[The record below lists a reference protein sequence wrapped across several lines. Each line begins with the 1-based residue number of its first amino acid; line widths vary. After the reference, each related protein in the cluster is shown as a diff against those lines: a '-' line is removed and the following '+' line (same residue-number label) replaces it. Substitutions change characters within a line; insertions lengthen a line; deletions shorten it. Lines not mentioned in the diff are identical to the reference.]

1 MECLKSEVKCLG
13 EYDDKKLIEM
23 AVEYLQPVKLID
35 VQIASIKEEINQLR
49 ANLTS
54 IGAIDYSK
62 DRVSGG
68 GTPQGL
74 EVSIAKFMDTADKRN
89 KKIERLAELKCDAIT
104 LIDSLDEKLGAVILR
119 YEYILNTTTEDA
131 YKMIGNYSTKQAKR
145 YKQRA
150 LIECGEKLS
159 VNVRKCPQMSV

>member
-13 EYDDKKLIEM
+13 ELDEKKLIEM

-62 DRVSGG
+62 DRVTGG

-74 EVSIAKFMDTADKRN
+74 EGSVARFLDTVAERDKRIDELS
-89 KKIERLAELKCDAIT
+89 KLKCDAIT
-104 LIDSLDEKLGAVILR
+104 KIDSLDEKLGAIILR
-119 YEYILNTTTEDA
+119 YEFVLNNSAEDA
-131 YKMIGNYSTKQAKR
+131 YKMIGAYSVKQAKR
-145 YKQRA
+145 YKHKA
-150 LIECGEKLS
+150 LLEFGQKL
-159 VNVRKCPQMSV
+159 VPKCP

>member
-1 MECLKSEVKCLG
+1 MKYLG

-23 AVEYLQPVKLID
+23 AVDYLQPVKLID

-119 YEYILNTTTEDA
+119 YKYILNTTTEDA

-159 VNVRKCPQMSV
+159 VNVRKCP

>member
-1 MECLKSEVKCLG
+1 MNELDEKQ
-13 EYDDKKLIEM
+13 LIEK
-23 AVEYLQPVKLID
+23 AVEYLQPVKLVD

-74 EVSIAKFMDTADKRN
+74 ESSIAKFMNITERRN
-89 KKIERLAELKCDAIT
+89 DEIERLAELKCDAIT

-131 YKMIGNYSTKQAKR
+131 YKMIGNYSAKQAKR

-150 LIECGEKLS
+150 LVECGKKLS
-159 VNVRKCPQMSV
+159 VNVRKCP

>member
-1 MECLKSEVKCLG
+1 MG

-23 AVEYLQPVKLID
+23 AVDYLQPVKLID

>member
-1 MECLKSEVKCLG
+1 MVILKSEVKCLG
-13 EYDDKKLIEM
+13 EYDEKQLIEK

-62 DRVSGG
+62 DRVTGG

-74 EVSIAKFMDTADKRN
+74 EGSVARFLDTVAERDKRIDELS
-89 KKIERLAELKCDAIT
+89 KLKCDAIT
-104 LIDSLDEKLGAVILR
+104 KIDALDEKLGAIILR
-119 YEYILNTTTEDA
+119 YEFILNNSADEALT
-131 YKMIGNYSTKQAKR
+131 MLGNYSERQVKR
-145 YKQRA
+145 YKQKA
-150 LIECGEKLS
+150 LLELGKNLS
-159 VNVRKCPQMSV
+159 LNVPKCP

>member
-1 MECLKSEVKCLG
+1 MVILKSEVKCLG
-13 EYDDKKLIEM
+13 EYDEKQLIEK

-62 DRVSGG
+62 DRVTGG

-74 EVSIAKFMDTADKRN
+74 EGSVARFLDTVAERDKRIDELS
-89 KKIERLAELKCDAIT
+89 KLKCDAIT
-104 LIDSLDEKLGAVILR
+104 KIDALDEKLGAIILR
-119 YEYILNTTTEDA
+119 YEFILNNSADEA
-131 YKMIGNYSTKQAKR
+131 LKMLGNYSERQVKR
-145 YKQRA
+145 YKQKA
-150 LIECGEKLS
+150 LLELGKKL
-159 VNVRKCPQMSV
+159 VPKCP

>member
-1 MECLKSEVKCLG
+1 MNKLDE
-13 EYDDKKLIEM
+13 KKLIEM

-62 DRVSGG
+62 DRVTGG

-74 EVSIAKFMDTADKRN
+74 EGSVARFLDTVAERDKRIDELS
-89 KKIERLAELKCDAIT
+89 KLKCDAIT
-104 LIDSLDEKLGAVILR
+104 KIDSLDEKLGAIILR
-119 YEYILNTTTEDA
+119 YEFVLNNTTEDA
-131 YKMIGNYSTKQAKR
+131 YKMIGCYSNKQAKR
-145 YKQRA
+145 YKQKA
-150 LIECGEKLS
+150 LLEFGQKL
-159 VNVRKCPQMSV
+159 VQ

>member
-1 MECLKSEVKCLG
+1 MVILKSEVKCLG
-13 EYDDKKLIEM
+13 EYDEKQLIEK

-62 DRVSGG
+62 DRVTGG

-74 EVSIAKFMDTADKRN
+74 EGSVARFLDTVAERDKRIDELS
-89 KKIERLAELKCDAIT
+89 KLKCDAIT
-104 LIDSLDEKLGAVILR
+104 KIDALDEKLGAIILR
-119 YEYILNTTTEDA
+119 YEFILNYSADEA
-131 YKMIGNYSTKQAKR
+131 LKMLGNYSERQVKR
-145 YKQRA
+145 YKQKA
-150 LIECGEKLS
+150 LLELGKNLS
-159 VNVRKCPQMSV
+159 LNVPKCP

>member
-1 MECLKSEVKCLG
+1 MECLE
-13 EYDDKKLIEM
+13 EYEEKQLIEK

-62 DRVSGG
+62 DKVTGG

-74 EVSIAKFMDTADKRN
+74 EGSVARFLDTVAERDKR
-89 KKIERLAELKCDAIT
+89 IDELSELKCDAIT

-119 YEYILNTTTEDA
+119 YEYILNNTTEDA

-159 VNVRKCPQMSV
+159 ANVRKCPQMSV

>member
-1 MECLKSEVKCLG
+1 MG

-23 AVEYLQPVKLID
+23 AVDYLQPVKLID

-159 VNVRKCPQMSV
+159 VNVRKCP

>member
-1 MECLKSEVKCLG
+1 MG

-23 AVEYLQPVKLID
+23 AVDYLQPVKLID
-35 VQIASIKEEINQLR
+35 VQIASINEEINQLK

-62 DRVSGG
+62 DRVTGG

-74 EVSIAKFMDTADKRN
+74 EGSVARFLDTVAERDKRIDELS
-89 KKIERLAELKCDAIT
+89 KLKCDAIA

-119 YEYILNTTTEDA
+119 YEFILDNTTEDS
-131 YKMIGNYSTKQAKR
+131 YKMIGNYSAKQAKR
-145 YKQRA
+145 YKEKA
-150 LIECGEKLS
+150 LIECGKKLS
-159 VNVRKCPQMSV
+159 ANVCKCPQMSV

>member
-1 MECLKSEVKCLG
+1 LG
-13 EYDDKKLIEM
+13 ELDEKQLIEK

-74 EVSIAKFMDTADKRN
+74 EGSVARFLDIVK
-89 KKIERLAELKCDAIT
+89 ERDNRIDELSKLKCDAIR
-104 LIDSLDEKLGAVILR
+104 LIDSLDEKLGAIILR
-119 YEYILNTTTEDA
+119 YEYVLNNTTEDA
-131 YKMIGNYSTKQAKR
+131 YKMIGCYSAKQAKR
-145 YKQRA
+145 YKERA
-150 LIECGEKLS
+150 LIECGKKLS
-159 VNVRKCPQMSV
+159 ANVRKCPQMSV

>member
-1 MECLKSEVKCLG
+1 MG
-13 EYDDKKLIEM
+13 EYEEKQLIEK

-62 DRVSGG
+62 DRVTGG
-68 GTPQGL
+68 GNPKGL
-74 EVSIAKFMDTADKRN
+74 EGSVARFLDTVAERDKRIDELS
-89 KKIERLAELKCDAIT
+89 KLKCDAIA
-104 LIDSLDEKLGAVILR
+104 LIDSLDEKLGAVVLR
-119 YEYILNTTTEDA
+119 YEFILNNTTEDS

-145 YKQRA
+145 YKERA

-159 VNVRKCPQMSV
+159 ANVRKCP

>member
-1 MECLKSEVKCLG
+1 ME
-13 EYDDKKLIEM
+13 EYEEKQLIEK

-62 DRVSGG
+62 DRVTGG

-74 EVSIAKFMDTADKRN
+74 EGSVARFIDTVAERDKRIDELS
-89 KKIERLAELKCDAIT
+89 KLKCDAINR
-104 LIDSLDEKLGAVILR
+104 IDALDEKLGAIILR
-119 YEYILNTTTEDA
+119 YEFVLNNTTEDA
-131 YKMIGNYSTKQAKR
+131 YKMIGCYSMKQAKR
-145 YKQRA
+145 YKQKA
-150 LIECGEKLS
+150 LLEFGQKL
-159 VNVRKCPQMSV
+159 VL